1 MNPPSGST
9 ILRTCLRTASYGAI
23 GAQIAIPQFLYN
35 LGVSKPG
42 GNITAFVEPLS
53 QFCPG
58 NVQHAGA
65 LWYLIIGDIFILI
78 FQINHHV
85 ELHHADANVS
95 FVSLEQLLGFVGS
108 VERFAVRVIA
118 RAGVITSYDEMRAA
132 VVLADQRMPDSLAR
146 SSHAHGQREE
156 RELYGSGRK
165 FRE

>member
-1 MNPPSGST
+1 MARRIAPSQ
-9 ILRTCLRTASYGAI
+9 L
-23 GAQIAIPQFLYN
+23 LYN

-42 GNITAFVEPLS
+42 GNVTAFVEPLS

-85 ELHHADANVS
+85 ELHHADANVR
-95 FVSLEQLLGFVGS
+95 FVLLEQLLRFVGS
-108 VERFAVRVIA
+108 VKLFAIGVIA
-118 RAGVITSYDEMRAA
+118 RSGVITSYDEMRAA
-132 VVLADQRMPDSLAR
+132 VILTDQRMPDGLAG

-156 RELYGSGRK
+156 RELYCSRRK